1 VIKVNNLVKKYNGNV
16 AVDHIDF
23 TIEKGQ
29 IVGFLGPNGAGKST
43 TMNIITGYIS
53 ATGGNVTIDGHDIL
67 KEPEKA
73 KKNIGYLPEIPPLY
87 MDMTVYEYLKF
98 VAKLKGLKFFE
109 VPDVIEEVMAKTQVD
124 HMADRLIK
132 NLSKGY
138 RQRVGLAGALVGKPE
153 VLILDEPSVGLDPQQ
168 IIQIRT
174 LLKSLAKDHTVILS
188 SHVLSEI
195 SAVCDRV
202 IIINHGKIVM
212 DDLMENL
219 NKNVKDS
226 ECLKVTAK
234 TSRSTIENI
243 AKSIKGVIKTKVVDS
258 KDKGCVDIEIYSDGK
273 DIREELY
280 NAIVKN
286 NIVVLEMATKQM
298 SLEDI
303 YLETIKEESAFDIA
317 DSKEKNKPKKS
328 FKKSDKKED
337 KKDDKKE
344 DKDDKKDIEK
354 KEEKEDKEE
363 KDKEDNKR
371 RDK

>member
-1 VIKVNNLVKKYNGNV
+1 VIKVNNLVKKYNGNI
-16 AVDHIDF
+16 AVDHINF

-53 ATGGNVTIDGHDIL
+53 ATEGNVTIDGHDVL

-87 MDMTVYEYLKF
+87 TDMTVCEYLRF
-98 VAKLKGLKFFE
+98 VAKLKRMKFYE
-109 VPDVIEEVMAKTQVD
+109 VPDVIEDVMQKTQIS
-124 HMADRLIK
+124 HMADRLIR

-138 RQRVGLAGALVGKPE
+138 RQRVGLAGALIGKPE

-174 LLKSLAKDHTVILS
+174 LLKSLAKEHTVILS

-202 IIINHGKIVM
+202 IIINHGQIVM
-212 DDLMENL
+212 DDMIDNL

-234 TSRSTIENI
+234 TSKSNIEKI
-243 AKSIKGVIKTKVVDS
+243 VKSVKGVVKTKTLYS

-273 DIREELY
+273 DIREDIY

-286 NIVVLEMATKQM
+286 NIVVLEMAIKQM
-298 SLEDI
+298 SLEDV
-303 YLETIKEESAFDIA
+303 YLEAIKEESAFEIA
-317 DSKEKNKPKKS
+317 DLEEKKKKKEKSNKKGK
-328 FKKSDKKED
+328 DKV
-337 KKDDKKE
+337 KDKE
-344 DKDDKKDIEK
+344 DKD
-354 KEEKEDKEE
+354 KEEKEVKEKYDKKTSKDEEDKEE
-363 KDKEDNKR
+363 KR